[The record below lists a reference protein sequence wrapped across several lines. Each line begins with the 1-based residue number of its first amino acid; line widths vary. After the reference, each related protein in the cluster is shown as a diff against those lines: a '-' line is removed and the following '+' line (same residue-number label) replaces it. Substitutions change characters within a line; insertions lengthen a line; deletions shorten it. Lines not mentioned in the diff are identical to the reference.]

1 VTDAPSP
8 RNTSQPMRQVAHA
21 GVDPTPVALDTNRV
35 GRRLSPRRVVAAVWR
50 HLIDASTYQT
60 DEGMAVVV
68 CWCSPW
74 LCLPAPK
81 PRSADRRDHV
91 SDRRAEAP
99 PPLDRAEGRRL

>member
-1 VTDAPSP
+1 MDVPP
-8 RNTSQPMRQVAHA
+8 RRDTSQPTQQGVSARVVTNPA
-21 GVDPTPVALDTNRV
+21 GLTTNPV
-35 GRRLSPRRVVAAVWR
+35 GRRLSPRRAIAAVWR
-50 HLIDASTYQT
+50 SLIDASTYQT
-60 DEGMAVVV
+60 EEGMAVVV

-99 PPLDRAEGRRL
+99 PPLDRAEGRPL